1 MTSRTR
7 LKSSKKDCGL
17 CFFISF
23 TLITIL
29 VIFKVHAS
37 TEHHYKH
44 LHLFFFEQMLLILN
58 PASKISARSVSDKKE
73 LLISTYSPGIVK
85 PTISFCIQYLTHLC
99 ALRRLKMIFSIFI
112 FIRLHY
118 KTCTT
123 ICSTFRYSPEINPD
137 TQFSTNDK
145 RLTAY
150 NFTIDTI
157 MFVKYLR
164 TRFH

>member
-7 LKSSKKDCGL
+7 LKSSKKIADYASL
-17 CFFISF
+17 FPLLSLLFWLYLKFTHQQNIIIS
-23 TLITIL
+23 ICI
-29 VIFKVHAS
+29 
-37 TEHHYKH
+37 Y
-44 LHLFFFEQMLLILN
+44 FFEQMLLILN
-58 PASKISARSVSDKKE
+58 PASKISARSLSDKKE

-145 RLTAY
+145 WLIAY
-150 NFTIDTI
+150 HFTIDTI